1 MKPTKNQY
9 YCLDCG
15 RIKMLFE
22 SKKKAD
28 NFIKFNRDAFE
39 EEGKKVPVRSYYCP
53 VCGGWHVTS
62 NPNEEHF
69 NTISYQNNQLTKM
82 ERIVQMKM
90 QKRNHESFLI
100 RKRALVEEAKQL
112 YREQNFLESLRKCRE
127 VLKLLK
133 ENGKDWWNDNQ
144 YVAKLMYENLCREA
158 SCIDECFKNNDYVRV
173 QNIISHCGCVMK
185 ELEAISG
192 FDEYRQVLDQYMD
205 NSIEKLKRRKKVD
218 SLKSKLKNISRKINE
233 AWVYLSQNK
242 YAKVRSEIEK
252 YTAELVSISQDYK
265 EKEDILPVV
274 NKLYNLRE
282 TYNMK
287 LNLAVA

>member
-1 MKPTKNQY
+1 MKPTKNLY

-15 RIKMLFE
+15 RTKMLFE
-22 SKKKAD
+22 SQKKAD

-69 NTISYQNNQLTKM
+69 NAIFYQNNQLTKM
-82 ERIVQMKM
+82 ERVVQMKM
-90 QKRNHESFLI
+90 RKRNHEAFLI
-100 RKRALVEEAKQL
+100 RKNALIEEAKVL
-112 YREQNFLESLRKCRE
+112 YREQNFAESLRKCRE

-133 ENGKDWWNDNQ
+133 DNGRDMWNDNW
-144 YVAKLMYENLCREA
+144 YVRRLMYENICREA
-158 SCIDECFKNNDYVRV
+158 TNIDECFKNNDYVKV

-185 ELEAISG
+185 ELEEYEG
-192 FDEYRQVLDQYMD
+192 FNEYRLVLNKYLIQ
-205 NSIEKLKRRKKVD
+205 SIENLQKRKNDD
-218 SLKSKLKNISRKINE
+218 SIRLKLKNIVRKINE
-233 AWVYLSQNK
+233 AWVYLAQNK
-242 YAKVRSEIEK
+242 YAKVKVEIEK
-252 YTAELVSISQDYK
+252 YTAELVSISQNYN

-274 NKLYNLRE
+274 NKLYKLCE